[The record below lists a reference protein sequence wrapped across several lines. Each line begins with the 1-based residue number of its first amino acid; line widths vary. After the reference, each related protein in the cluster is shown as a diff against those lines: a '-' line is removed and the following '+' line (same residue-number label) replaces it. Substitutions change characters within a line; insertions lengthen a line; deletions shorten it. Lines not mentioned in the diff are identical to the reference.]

1 MEWCNA
7 PLPKLFNMTTTKIII
22 TGLCFFI
29 YVSGFSQG
37 DSLSLSLDES
47 IRIALENNLE
57 LQRVELSERRSNV
70 NFRRAKS
77 NLLPDINGNYNLGL
91 SSGRSIDPYTNQ
103 YINRELTFSN
113 AGLGANLNIFSG
125 FQALNRIKQTR
136 LNLQASQMEL
146 EEAKQNLILDV
157 TLAYLQ
163 VLNQKDLVQLAN
175 NRLETTRE
183 QVNRL
188 RNLYEEEVGNPADF
202 TDIQGQSA
210 IDRTNLIQ
218 SENSLRSA
226 LLDLTQLLNIDRDIK
241 VEDIVILREFE
252 IYPFTPEQIFA
263 EALDNLATFK
273 ARELRVE
280 AAQKGV
286 QVARSSYIPTI
297 SLFGQLNTN
306 YSSAAQI
313 FLETGTRRVE
323 TGGIIT
329 IDGQEIPVMTDQTIF
344 AQEGITYN
352 DQFSNNLNS
361 IVGVSVRVPI
371 LNGLEVRNNVALEKI
386 NHQEAIVIQENT
398 RLQFRQSI
406 EQAYYDM
413 MAANSR
419 YEILQEQVEAYEE
432 SFRINEI
439 RFNSG
444 VSTIVEYTI
453 SKNNLDNARINLA
466 NARYEYL
473 LRVKVLEYYRGVD

>member
-7 PLPKLFNMTTTKIII
+7 PLPKNFNMIKIII
-22 TGLCFFI
+22 TGFCLFF
-29 YVSGFSQG
+29 YLSGFSQE

-47 IRIALENNLE
+47 IRIAIENNLE

-91 SSGRSIDPYTNQ
+91 SNGRSIDPYTNQ

-113 AGLGANLNIFSG
+113 AGLGANLNIFNG

-136 LNLQASQMEL
+136 LNLKAAQMEV

-163 VLNQKDLVQLAN
+163 VLNQRDLVQLAK
-175 NRLETTRE
+175 NRLETTTE

-188 RNLYEEEVGNPADF
+188 RNLFNEEVGNPADF

-210 IDRTNLIQ
+210 VDRTNLVQ
-218 SENSLRSA
+218 SENSLRSS
-226 LLDLTQLLNIDRDIK
+226 LLDLSQLLNIERDIK
-241 VEDIVILREFE
+241 VENIVVLSEFE
-252 IYPFTPEQIFA
+252 IYPFTPEEIFA
-263 EALDNLATFK
+263 ESLENLATFK

-280 AAQKGV
+280 AARKGV
-286 QVARSSYIPTI
+286 HVARSSYIPSI

-313 FLETGTRRVE
+313 FLETGVRRVE
-323 TGGIIT
+323 TGGIII
-329 IDGQEIPVMTDQTIF
+329 IDGQEIPVMADQPVF
-344 AQEGITYN
+344 AGEEITYR
-352 DQFSNNLNS
+352 DQFTNNLNS
-361 IVGVSVRVPI
+361 VVGISVSVPI

-386 NHQEAIVIQENT
+386 NHHEAIVIQENT
-398 RLQFRQSI
+398 KLQFRQSI
-406 EQAYYDM
+406 EQAYNDM
-413 MAANSR
+413 IAAYNR
-419 YEILQEQVEAYEE
+419 YEILQEQVEAFEE

-473 LRVKVLEYYRGVD
+473 LRVKVLDYYRGIM

>member
-1 MEWCNA
+1 MEWYSA
-7 PLPKLFNMTTTKIII
+7 HQQKHFNMIRKII
-22 TGLCFFI
+22 TGICFFAYI
-29 YVSGFSQG
+29 SGFSQG
-37 DSLSLSLDES
+37 DSLSLSLNES
-47 IRIALENNLE
+47 IQIALENNLD
-57 LQRVELSERRSNV
+57 LQSVKLAERRSNV
-70 NFRRAKS
+70 NFRRAKL
-77 NLLPDINGNYNLGL
+77 NLLPDINGNYNLGV
-91 SSGRSIDPYTNQ
+91 SNGRSIDPYTNQ

-113 AGLGANLNIFSG
+113 AGLGLDLTVFGG

-136 LNLQASQMEL
+136 LNLQASQMEI
-146 EEAKQNLILDV
+146 EEARQNLILNV
-157 TLAYLQ
+157 TLTYLQ
-163 VLNQKDLVQLAN
+163 VLNNKDLVQLAA
-175 NRLETTRE
+175 NRIETTME

-188 RNLYEEEVGNPADF
+188 RILYNEEVGNPADF

-218 SENSLRSA
+218 AQNSLRSS
-226 LLDLTQLLNIDRDIK
+226 LLDLVQLLNLETEIS
-241 VEDIVILREFE
+241 VEDIIVLNDFEVYPLTPEE
-252 IYPFTPEQIFA
+252 IYA
-263 EALDNLATFK
+263 EALNNLATFK

-280 AAQKGV
+280 AARKGV
-286 QVARSSYIPTI
+286 HVARSSYIPTI

-313 FLETGTRRVE
+313 FLETGTRKVE

-329 IDGQEIPVMTDQTIF
+329 IDGQEIPVLADQPVF
-344 AQEGITYN
+344 AGEGIAYN
-352 DQFSNNLNS
+352 DQFTNNLNS
-361 IVGVSVRVPI
+361 AVGVSVRVPI

-386 NHQEAIVIQENT
+386 NLQESMVALENT
-398 RLQFRQSI
+398 RLEFRQSI
-406 EQAYYDM
+406 EQAYNDM
-413 MAANSR
+413 MAAFSR
-419 YEILQEQVEAYEE
+419 YEILQGQVDAYEE

-473 LRVKVLEYYRGVD
+473 LRVKVLDYYRGEV